1 VFAIM
6 QEVGTNSVNMAH
18 IFVSALAKWIKKI
31 TCLLQSFYI
40 ILTSD
45 FIVDMPTADYESS

>member
-1 VFAIM
+1 M
-6 QEVGTNSVNMAH
+6 QEIGTNSVNMAH
-18 IFVSALAKWIKKI
+18 IFVSKWIKKI
-31 TCLLQSFYI
+31 TCLLQSLYI